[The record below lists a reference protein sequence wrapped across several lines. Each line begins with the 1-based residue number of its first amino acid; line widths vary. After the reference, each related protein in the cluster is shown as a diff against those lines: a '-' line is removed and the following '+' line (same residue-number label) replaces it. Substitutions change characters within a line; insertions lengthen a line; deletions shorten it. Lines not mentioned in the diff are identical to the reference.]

1 MGLITGD
8 FPPVDSADF
17 LKQPLSTRIR
27 VLAQHWVQ
35 YGFGSPRMIHLIYV
49 VKLLVFYI
57 AIGLFLATATS
68 GAGWFWDV
76 ASWWNE
82 PIVYQ
87 KFLVWT
93 ALLEAVGLA
102 GSWGPLAGK
111 FKPMTGGIL
120 FWARPGTIRLRPWK
134 RVPFTSGDTR
144 TVLDVVLYLAMV
156 ASLAAAVVLPGRVD
170 SHAEHGLIQPVPLI
184 VAAVLMVVVGLRDKT
199 IALAARIE
207 QYLPALVFMS
217 LLSFVD
223 MIIALKLLIV
233 TVWLGAGVAKLG
245 RHFEHVIPPML
256 SNTPFYPPK
265 WLKRA
270 MYRDF
275 PNDLRPSGLARF
287 TAHGVGTVV
296 EIGAPLLLLFSQNF
310 WVTLVGVVL
319 IVGFHLFILSTFP
332 LAVPLEWNVLFIFAA
347 IFLFIGFPASAG
359 YAVTDMSSPWLTV
372 GIIAGLVFFP
382 ILGNLRPDL
391 VSFLPSMRQYA
402 GNWASALWTFAPGA
416 ESKLNAVKRPTSN
429 QIDQL
434 IALKY
439 PVDVAEITLQQPVA
453 WRALHSQG
461 KGLLSVLY
469 SALPDIEART
479 VREAEFGCNSVIGF
493 NFGDG
498 HLHNEDLIAALQ
510 ARCHFEPGEFV
521 IAWVESQPI
530 HKSTQRYKIIDAA
543 LGVIERGTWN
553 VKDAIAAQAWLPDG
567 PIRLEREK
575 TAELSSTFDKV
586 VAKA

>member
-1 MGLITGD
+1 MGLTTGD
-8 FPPVDSADF
+8 FPPVDSAEF
-17 LKQPLSTRIR
+17 LSEPLSTRIR
-27 VLAQHWVQ
+27 VLTQHWVE

-49 VKLLVFYI
+49 VKLLVFYLGV
-57 AIGLFLATATS
+57 GLFLVTATS

-93 ALLEAVGLA
+93 TLLEAVGLA

-134 RVPFTSGDTR
+134 WVPLTSGDTR
-144 TVLDVVLYLAMV
+144 TVVDVVLYLAPV
-156 ASLAAAVVLPGRVD
+156 VSLAVAVVLPGRTDPHV
-170 SHAEHGLIQPVPLI
+170 EHGLIQPAPLI
-184 VAAVLMVVVGLRDKT
+184 VAAVLLVVVGLRDKT
-199 IALAARIE
+199 IAIATRIE

-223 MIIALKLLIV
+223 MIVALKLLIV
-233 TVWLGAGVAKLG
+233 SVWVGAGVAKIG

-287 TAHGVGTVV
+287 TAHGVGTAI
-296 EIGAPLLLLFSQNF
+296 EIAAPLLLLFSQNF
-310 WVTLVGVVL
+310 WVTLVGVIL
-319 IVGFHLFILSTFP
+319 MVGFHLFILSTFP
-332 LAVPLEWNVLFIFAA
+332 LAVPLEWNILFIFAA
-347 IFLFIGFPASAG
+347 LFLFIGFPASAG
-359 YAVTDMSSPWLTV
+359 YAVTDLSSPWLAA
-372 GIIAGLVFFP
+372 GIVAALVFFP

-402 GNWASALWTFAPGA
+402 GNWASALWAFTPGA
-416 ESKLNAVKRPTSN
+416 ESKLNAVTRPARN
-429 QIDQL
+429 QVDQL
-434 IALKY
+434 VALKY
-439 PVDVAEITLQQPVA
+439 PADVAEVTLQQA
-453 WRALHSQG
+453 MSWRTMHSQG

-469 SALPDIEART
+469 SVLPDIETRT

-510 ARCHFEPGEFV
+510 SRCRFEPGEFV
-521 IAWVESQPI
+521 VAWVESQPI
-530 HKSTQRYKIIDAA
+530 HKGTQRYKVIDAA

-553 VKDAIAAQAWLPDG
+553 VRDAIVTQPWLPDG
-567 PIRLEREK
+567 PIPLVREK
-575 TAELSSTFDKV
+575 SAALSEPFDRA
-586 VAKA
+586 VART